1 MPGTQALLSIKQLI
15 LTVAIAFSVHSSN
28 GHALEE
34 SMALPFALAVGKA
47 LITTPKPFIEVS
59 STKEVYVREVVALPL
74 SDTQCLHTQIQE
86 EQVCFGNNQP
96 TRIRL
101 LPDDQLKIGLHS
113 LGISQVENILHP
125 MPVADPLFPVQD
137 GLSLP
142 ELDSMAKA
150 IATEIQQGYDRQR
163 EIIEKAKQSRS
174 LVLSRFR
181 SGKSFEELEEDSDA
195 IQWWGLK
202 QEPDADDSDMAQA
215 RPDDSILL
223 KPDTRYC
230 FSPDSGTG
238 AKAYNLAASDD
249 GSGGEDSDTSD
260 ESSDNDSGDDE
271 SATESDVEYIGT
283 TDDPFP
289 VSKEVSE
296 YCANQVLMRIKQEPT
311 SDSEIPIESEVMESV
326 TESDVEYIDTT
337 SDPFPVSEEVR
348 EYCANQVLM
357 RIKQEPTSDS
367 EIPIESEVAE
377 ADSTN
382 NLKSTPPTCQS
393 LNPPTAKKKRKAG
406 SKKYPCGHQGC
417 DRSFAA
423 QASLNSHKSQY
434 HSGEKTCPDC
444 QKPLKN
450 AKALSD
456 HKRTEHSGKQTCP
469 HCQKTVSNAKALSTH
484 KSQYHSGQR
493 ICPDCKETL
502 PNMRALSDHKR
513 QEHSG
518 KQTCPDCQ
526 KIVLNTKALSTH
538 KSQYHSGQRICPD
551 CQKPLKNAKALSTH
565 KRQEHSGQR
574 ICPDCQKTVQSA
586 QALSDHKRKEH
597 SGKQTCPHC
606 PKTLK
611 NGRALS
617 NHKRIHRKRKHVDE
631 DEDEDEDED
640 DDLSPSAVEE
650 KE

>member
-15 LTVAIAFSVHSSN
+15 LTVAIAFSVHSFN

-34 SMALPFALAVGKA
+34 SMALAFALAVGKA

-125 MPVADPLFPVQD
+125 IPVADPLFPVQD

-150 IATEIQQGYDRQR
+150 IATEIQQGDDRHR

-174 LVLSRFR
+174 LVLSRF
-181 SGKSFEELEEDSDA
+181 SIEEDSDA

-215 RPDDSILL
+215 RLDDSILL

-230 FSPDSGTG
+230 FFPDSGTG
-238 AKAYNLAASDD
+238 AKAYNRAASDD

-260 ESSDNDSGDDE
+260 ESNDNDSDDDE
-271 SATESDVEYIGT
+271 SVTESDVEYIGT
-283 TDDPFP
+283 TSDPFP
-289 VSKEVSE
+289 VSREVSE

-311 SDSEIPIESEVMESV
+311 SDSEIPIESEVV
-326 TESDVEYIDTT
+326 VE
-337 SDPFPVSEEVR
+337 VV
-348 EYCANQVLM
+348 
-357 RIKQEPTSDS
+357 
-367 EIPIESEVAE
+367 E

-382 NLKSTPPTCQS
+382 NLESTPLTCQS
-393 LNPPTAKKKRKAG
+393 LNPPTAKKKREAG
-406 SKKYPCGHQGC
+406 SKEYPCRHQDC
-417 DRSFAA
+417 DLSFAT

-450 AKALSD
+450 AKALSNHKRQEHSGEQTCPVCQKTLKSAKALSD
-456 HKRTEHSGKQTCP
+456 HKQKEHSGKQTCP
-469 HCQKTVSNAKALSTH
+469 VCQKTVSNAKALCTH
-484 KSQYHSGQR
+484 KSQYHSGEK
-493 ICPDCKETL
+493 ICPDCQKTL
-502 PNMRALSDHKR
+502 SNAKALSDHKR
-513 QEHSG
+513 QEHSE
-518 KQTCPDCQ
+518 KQTCPVCQ
-526 KIVLNTKALSTH
+526 RIVPNAKALSTH
-538 KSQYHSGQRICPD
+538 KSHYHSGEKICPD
-551 CQKPLKNAKALSTH
+551 CQKPLKNTK
-565 KRQEHSGQR
+565 
-574 ICPDCQKTVQSA
+574 
-586 QALSDHKRKEH
+586 ALSDHKR
-597 SGKQTCPHC
+597 
-606 PKTLK
+606 
-611 NGRALS
+611 RM
-617 NHKRIHRKRKHVDE
+617 HRKRKHVDV
-631 DEDEDEDED
+631 DQD
-640 DDLSPSAVEE
+640 DDLSP
-650 KE
+650 